1 MFERSSPGQAAS
13 RPGGVQRRG
22 KERRQAILDAAAAV
36 LAEQGYEAAT
46 LKAMGERAG
55 IPTAS
60 VYYYF
65 SDRHEVEAEL
75 MERHMSELAELIA
88 EALDSPD
95 ARTLAGAVDTL
106 IDTPRD
112 YFRQHRGCVEL
123 WFAGEVA
130 PIVRAFDEA
139 QADRAWTLLVER
151 GLLRAD
157 TPRLV
162 AHTAW
167 EAGNRLFE
175 MAFRR
180 SATGDSGTI
189 EEARRLVG
197 AYLATYAP
205 ADRQQPRR

>member
-1 MFERSSPGQAAS
+1 M
-13 RPGGVQRRG
+13 QRRG

-46 LKAMGERAG
+46 LKAIGERAG

-75 MERHMSELAELIA
+75 MQSHMTELGTLIGA
-88 EALDSPD
+88 ALDSPGV
-95 ARTLAGAVDTL
+95 RTLHDAVDAV

-112 YFRQHRGCVEL
+112 YFRRHRSCVEL

-130 PIVRAFDEA
+130 PIVRAFDES
-139 QADRAWTLLVER
+139 QADRAWDFFIER
-151 GLLRAD
+151 GMVRAE

-162 AHTAW
+162 AHIAW

-180 SATGDSGTI
+180 SATGDAATI

-205 ADRQQPRR
+205 AEPQQRRR